1 MVMAEPN
8 PMQSPESLRR
18 LCPPDAG
25 QYRDV
30 MIEAYGL
37 HPDAFTS
44 SVSERAVLP
53 LTRWEARLQQTPAAG
68 EVFFGAW
75 DEGVLVGVVG
85 LAFEAREKVRHKAT
99 LIGMYVKSAY
109 RGTGLGGQLVSM
121 ALQFLGGRPEVTV
134 IQLTVTEGNTAAQAL
149 YERFGFVSF
158 GTEPMAVA
166 VAGRYVSKVHMWRLL
181 EPPKLSSHDGG

>member
-1 MVMAEPN
+1 
-8 PMQSPESLRR
+8 
-18 LCPPDAG
+18 
-25 QYRDV
+25 
-30 MIEAYGL
+30 
-37 HPDAFTS
+37 
-44 SVSERAVLP
+44 
-53 LTRWEARLQQTPAAG
+53 
-68 EVFFGAW
+68 
-75 DEGVLVGVVG
+75 
-85 LAFEAREKVRHKAT
+85 
-99 LIGMYVKSAY
+99 MYVKSAY